1 MATTLTFLGAAGTV
15 TGSKYLL
22 TIDERRILIDAGMFQ
37 GVKDLRRLNWEDFPV
52 PPDTITDIL
61 VTHAHL
67 DHVGYLPVLVK
78 HGFHGPIWCTT
89 HTRDL
94 AFIVLRDA
102 GFLQERDAED
112 ARLGGWSKH
121 AHPKPLFD
129 AQDVERTLPLLTPVD
144 WDRNLTL
151 DDGISARWTRAGHIL
166 GSASIRVET
175 PHGSVL
181 FSGDLGRKEH
191 PVLRPRETPQG
202 ADVVLVESTYGDREH
217 REPVNLPHEALADA
231 VRRTI
236 HRGGSVLIP
245 AFAVDRTEIV
255 LKELSDMR
263 RDGRIPRTPVYVNSP
278 MAAAALDV
286 YKAGVE
292 EMRDGL
298 DLSDIMADLREV
310 RTADESRELTG
321 GGHGPSI
328 IISSSG
334 MATGGRVLHHLER
347 MLPDPRN
354 AVVLTGYQAVGTRGR
369 ALLEGAKRLKMRGR
383 YVGVK
388 AEIVRDEEFSVHA
401 DASELVDWVRELD
414 PAPGIVYCT
423 HGEKQPA
430 AALAARIARTLAV
443 EAVVPS
449 LDEIVLVEPAP
460 ATDPVSAGAPAEGA
474 AAPTPVAAAPP
485 PVAAVPAEVAAAVP
499 ADPGRGGA
507 GNVAPLPARADAT
520 VTLDGAALRDA
531 HVEADLTPRQD
542 DDGSIVFEGTLS
554 IRLRGPG
561 PAAS

>member
-15 TGSKYLL
+15 TGSKFLL
-22 TIDERRILIDAGMFQ
+22 TVGERRILVDGGMFQ
-37 GVKDLRRLNWEDFPV
+37 GEKELRKLNWADFPV

-78 HGFHGPIWCTT
+78 NGFHGPIWCTP

-121 AHPKPLFD
+121 DKPKPLFD
-129 AQDVERTLPLLTPVD
+129 SQDVEKTLPLITPVD
-144 WDRNLTL
+144 WDRDLEL
-151 DDGISARWTRAGHIL
+151 GDDITAVWTRNGHIL
-166 GSASIRVET
+166 GSASIRVQT

-191 PVLRPRETPQG
+191 PVLRARETPAG
-202 ADVVLVESTYGDREH
+202 ADVVVVESTYGDREH
-217 REPVNLPHEALADA
+217 MDPRNMAHEALADA

-236 HRGGSVLIP
+236 NRGGSVLIP

-255 LKELSDMR
+255 ITVLSQMR

-278 MAAAALDV
+278 MAASALDV
-286 YKAGVE
+286 YKNAGSE
-292 EMRDGL
+292 LRADL
-298 DLSDIMADLREV
+298 DLTDIMGDLQEV
-310 RTADESRELTG
+310 RSADDSRELTSG
-321 GGHGPSI
+321 KHGPSI

-369 ALLEGAKRLKMRGR
+369 ALLEGAQRLKMHGR

-401 DASELVDWVRELD
+401 DGSELVDWVRDLR
-414 PAPGIVYCT
+414 PAPGIVYCA
-423 HGEKQPA
+423 HGEAEPA
-430 AALAARIARTLAV
+430 ATLAARITEQLGV
-443 EAVVPS
+443 DAVVPS
-449 LDEIVLVEPAP
+449 IGEVVVVEPPSARP
-460 ATDPVSAGAPAEGA
+460 AAETLAAAA
-474 AAPTPVAAAPP
+474 AAPTTPSVEEAGAADATDAGLETQGSGAGRPVTAM
-485 PVAAVPAEVAAAVP
+485 AAVPAQEA
-499 ADPGRGGA
+499 
-507 GNVAPLPARADAT
+507 AT
-520 VTLDGAALRDA
+520 VSLDGLSLTGAQ
-531 HVEADLTPRQD
+531 VEADLTPHRD
-542 DDGSIVFEGTLS
+542 ADGSLVLEGTIS
-554 IRLRGPG
+554 IRLRGPL
-561 PAAS
+561 P